1 MLLGYRCTSI
11 VLAQVGHCFQNRQHG
26 PTYTAEV
33 DYLVIP
39 VGIIGYAPTTPARYD
54 AGIGLLIYGLDR
66 PIGGISRYTQDLAV
80 ALLGL
85 SNGPAVALLTA
96 GGTGPAIE
104 KFSPQSVPL
113 PGCSRLPG
121 LMTLG
126 NVLIPRRARQLGL
139 DVVHDPTGVTPFLF
153 GAGGART
160 VVTVHDV
167 FPWSAPGTSTRMD
180 TLIYRHW
187 LPRVLPRVDAVI
199 TVSQVSKK
207 DIVRYLRVPAQKVH
221 VIHEG
226 VGAAFS
232 PASAEDTSRVQSRI
246 QIPPRYILFVGS
258 IEERKNLRRLLHAC
272 ARLWRAG
279 EKRPLVVVGAR
290 RWKYSAIMRTLEE
303 LGVEE
308 HVIFTGYVPDAD
320 LPAIYSGADVFVF
333 PSLYEGFGL
342 PPLEAMACGTPV
354 VCSNAASLPEV
365 VGDAAITV
373 DPHDVE
379 GLAEAIHRVLAD
391 AGLREE
397 LRAKGLERA
406 KLFTWERAA
415 RETLAVYRRVLA

>member
-1 MLLGYRCTSI
+1 MR
-11 VLAQVGHCFQNRQHG
+11 
-26 PTYTAEV
+26 
-33 DYLVIP
+33 
-39 VGIIGYAPTTPARYD
+39 
-54 AGIGLLIYGLDR
+54 IGLLIYGLGSSLAG
-66 PIGGISRYTQDLAV
+66 IGRYTLELARAV
-80 ALLGL
+80 AALK
-85 SNGPAVALLTA
+85 NGPEVVLLTA
-96 GGTGPAIE
+96 GNPGPLAAE
-104 KFSPQSVPL
+104 KGIQSIPL

-199 TVSQVSKK
+199 TISETSKA
-207 DIVRYLRVPAQKVH
+207 DIMRYLR
-221 VIHEG
+221 
-226 VGAAFS
+226 
-232 PASAEDTSRVQSRI
+232 
-246 QIPPRYILFVGS
+246 IPPKKIHVVYRCVGEGYRPSLPLQIAEVRQHHGLPSNYILFVGS

-415 RETLAVYRRVLA
+415 RETLDVYRRVLA